1 MGRNS
6 AGDSFLKGY
15 FAHGTPEHFWVYA
28 KTKNQAQVFANRLSE
43 QTEKMMQSSSRGI
56 IFLDLKVWE
65 LFFLQAQI
73 SKH

>member
-43 QTEKMMQSSSRGI
+43 
-56 IFLDLKVWE
+56 
-65 LFFLQAQI
+65 
-73 SKH
+73 